1 MVCNVFSSKHA
12 EIFFSLY
19 KGYGY
24 ESGESCGVTTPI
36 EVVDTVPASLPE
48 DFACRIMTPDVY
60 AELGG
65 DLVSGH
71 KTLFCFVY

>member
-1 MVCNVFSSKHA
+1 M
-12 EIFFSLY
+12 
-19 KGYGY
+19 
-24 ESGESCGVTTPI
+24 TTPI

-71 KTLFCFVY
+71 KTPHGLLGKSTWY